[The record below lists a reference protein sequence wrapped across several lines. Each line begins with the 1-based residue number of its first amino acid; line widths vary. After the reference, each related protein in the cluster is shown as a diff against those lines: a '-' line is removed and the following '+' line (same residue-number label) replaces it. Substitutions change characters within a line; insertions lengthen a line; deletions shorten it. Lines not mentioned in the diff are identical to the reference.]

1 MNTKQIKKLL
11 LAVLKALRESV
22 CWEKA
27 VNLVTKKTCRR
38 DYNSFIKLHL
48 NIRKM

>member
-27 VNLVTKKTCRR
+27 YRTKNEHQANKKTFAC
-38 DYNSFIKLHL
+38 SSKSS
-48 NIRKM
+48 